1 MGATEKNTRVKRFL
15 AKYSSFVSALSVD
28 LQRSDSGFDTT
39 IPEEDWRLLSDYG
52 KNIAAEVFSYSDI
65 YTRVDMHVPRDAPS
79 YIYVNTDNET
89 VNALR
94 NRDYVIV
101 DTSVSYFNIQFNSF
115 AVVTVTNTFVPV
127 DISRCLVSVSP
138 LNNNIVVTSSNSN
151 MYVGESISL
160 SASDNK
166 RYTLFYFNTGS
177 LILGY
182 SRDIF
187 KLPSISSYPAQ

>member
-1 MGATEKNTRVKRFL
+1 MGATEKNTRVKQFL

-28 LQRSDSGFDTT
+28 LQRSDTGFNAT
-39 IPEEDWRLLSDYG
+39 IPEGDWSLLSDYG

-65 YTRVDMHVPRDAPS
+65 YSRVDMRVPQDDPS

-89 VNALR
+89 VSVLR
-94 NRDYVIV
+94 YRDYVIV
-101 DTSVSYFNIQFNSF
+101 DTSVNFFNMQFDSF
-115 AVVTVTNTFVPV
+115 AVVSVTNTFVPT
-127 DISRCLVSVSP
+127 DISRCIVSVSP
-138 LNNNIVVTSSNSN
+138 VSNNIVVTSSDS
-151 MYVGESISL
+151 MYVGGSISL

-182 SRDIF
+182 SSDIF